1 VTAVTVE
8 SPTRGTAEALLLS
21 EFRRAADTMPAY
33 RILLDE
39 QGSGAAQVV
48 DQDSFT
54 TICPLLS
61 KKNTFDRFTLNQ
73 LSAGGELSDVADV
86 LTSSGHG
93 GRFSFGVISRSEASA
108 SALFIDLAFEQAFG
122 ISFRKTLAI
131 NCLPMG
137 VIFSSHMMTVATTSV
152 REDMAVALVEAFGD
166 RYEQIVLVGDPLFMK
181 RFTDYAAGRGIDW
194 HRYRVNVILGEEVFG
209 EHFRTYLAAWMGLNI
224 DRPEDGY
231 IMSSFGVGELGL
243 HLCYETPA
251 TIGLRRASAV
261 KPDFAR
267 DLLGVRRN
275 DGAPLPMIFTFN
287 PLRTFVEVVDPD
299 ADGYG
304 ALTISMLDPARSIP
318 LLRYQTGDIV
328 RLLDHAQVAELV
340 RSHGV
345 ELPAGLPPTLLALRG
360 RHTEMLPNG
369 SHVAL
374 YKDALYAHHSNARRL
389 TGAFRVTFTGE
400 TATMHVQLEPAQ
412 APTTSLEQGILQA
425 IPAHLRPDRLVL
437 WLYHEFPFGMKLDY
451 ERKFTYYVAGEAR
464 DDSDTIG

>member
-1 VTAVTVE
+1 MQLEAPEIE
-8 SPTRGTAEALLLS
+8 SAEALLLR
-21 EFRRAADTMPAY
+21 EVRRAADLVPAY
-33 RILLDE
+33 GILLAE
-39 QGSGAAQVV
+39 QGAHAGQVV
-48 DQDSFT
+48 DQDSFSK
-54 TICPLLS
+54 ICPLLS
-61 KKNTFDRFTLNQ
+61 KRNTFDRFPLEQ
-73 LSAGGELSDVADV
+73 LSEGGELRDVADV

-93 GRFSFGVISRSEASA
+93 GRFSFGVISRREASA
-108 SALFIDLAFEQAFG
+108 SARFIDLAFDGAFD
-122 ISFRKTLAI
+122 ISSRKTLAI

-137 VIFSSHMMTVATTSV
+137 VIFSSHRMTVATTSV

-181 RFTDYAAGRGIDW
+181 RFSDYAAGRGVDW

-209 EHFRTYLAAWMGLNI
+209 EHFRAYLAAWMGLNV

-251 TIGLRRASAV
+251 TIALRRASAS

-267 DLLGVRRN
+267 DMLGVRRN
-275 DGAPLPMIFTFN
+275 DGAPLPMVFTFN
-287 PLRTFVEVVDPD
+287 PRRTFVEVVDPD

-304 ALTISMLDPARSIP
+304 ALTISMLDPDRPIP

-328 RLLDHAQVAELV
+328 RVLDHARVAELV

-345 ELPAGLPPTLLALRG
+345 VLPAGLPQTLLALRG
-360 RHTEMLPNG
+360 RQTEMLPNG

-389 TGAFRVTFTGE
+389 TGAFRVTFAGE
-400 TATMHVQLEPAQ
+400 TATMHVQLGPEHA
-412 APTTSLEQGILQA
+412 ATTSLAQGILQA
-425 IPAHLRPDRLVL
+425 IPAHLRPDRIVL
-437 WLYHEFPFGMKLDY
+437 WLYHQFPFGMSLDY

-464 DDSDTIG
+464 DDSGSSG

>member
-1 VTAVTVE
+1 MTAVQLE
-8 SPTRGTAEALLLS
+8 SPELESAEARLLS
-21 EFRRAADTMPAY
+21 EFRRAADLVPAY
-33 RILLDE
+33 RTLLDE
-39 QGSGAAQVV
+39 QGARAAQVV
-48 DQDSFT
+48 DRASFT
-54 TICPLLS
+54 KICPLLS
-61 KKNTFDRFTLNQ
+61 KKNTFDRFPLEQ
-73 LSAGGELSDVADV
+73 LSVGGELHDVADV

-93 GRFSFGVISRSEASA
+93 GRFSFGVISRREASS
-108 SALFIDLAFEQAFG
+108 SAAFIDLAFDDAFD

-152 REDMAVALVEAFGD
+152 REDMAAALVKAFGD

-209 EHFRTYLAAWMGLNI
+209 EHYRAYLAAWMGLNI

-251 TIGLRRASAV
+251 TIGLRRASAHN
-261 KPDFAR
+261 PGFAR
-267 DLLGVRRN
+267 DMLSVRRG

-304 ALTISMLDPARSIP
+304 ALTVSMLDPDRSIP

-328 RLLDHAQVAELV
+328 RLLDRAQVAELV
-340 RSHGV
+340 RSYGV
-345 ELPAGLPPTLLALRG
+345 ALPAGLPPTLLALRG

-389 TGAFRVTFTGE
+389 TGAFRVTFAGE

-412 APTTSLEQGILQA
+412 TPTTSLEQGILQA
-425 IPAHLRPDRLVL
+425 IPAHLRPDRVVL
-437 WLYHEFPFGMKLDY
+437 WLYNQFPFGMSLDY

-464 DDSDTIG
+464 DDSGATG